1 MKALQQAK
9 PFFSSLAVLIA
20 LNLLVKPVWVFGIDR
35 PVQNAVGLETYGQ
48 YFALLNLCLVLQFLL
63 DLGITPY
70 FSRQASSSV
79 HGATALASQAFAIKL
94 LLSIGYTI
102 AVFAVAAATGSQSW
116 QLITMLVIMQ
126 VMNTFLLL
134 LRAYLASAQQFTADA
149 WVSVADK
156 IFVIGA
162 AGLMLFYPGISGGI
176 TIHRF
181 VAIQIGGIAL
191 SILLA
196 ILLLFRYNR
205 ELLLLRFR
213 VPESSILLASLPFA
227 LNIFFMTALMRADG
241 FLLSRLSSARDYD
254 AGVYAAA
261 FRLTDAVNMVGYLL
275 AGFLLPYVARHWPDR
290 DRVSYVARI
299 CRSFLLFLAVVV
311 SVVGW
316 FYADWINQLLYHRQ
330 EPLVADVIRILIL
343 CLPPLAMIQIYGTHL
358 TATGHIK
365 TFMRISALF
374 AALNILLNLFLVPHY
389 GPSGAAWVALGT
401 QALYAAALSYLATK
415 RTGLSFHGKD
425 LLLFMGLALLL
436 AAILTY
442 ITG

>member
-1 MKALQQAK
+1 MRSLQQAK

-35 PVQNAVGLETYGQ
+35 PVQNAVGLEIYGQ

-70 FSRQASSSV
+70 FSRQASSNV
-79 HGATALASQAFAIKL
+79 QGATALASQAFAIKL

-102 AVFAVAAATGSQSW
+102 TVFAVAAATGSQSW
-116 QLITMLVIMQ
+116 RLITMLVIMQ
-126 VMNTFLLL
+126 VMNTYLLL

-149 WVSVADK
+149 WVSVTDK

-162 AGLMLFYPGISGGI
+162 AGLMLLYPGISGGI

-196 ILLLFRYNR
+196 VLLLFRYNR
-205 ELLLLRFR
+205 GLLLLRFR

-241 FLLSRLSSARDYD
+241 FLLSRLSPARDYD

-290 DRVSYVARI
+290 DRVSYVVRT
-299 CRSFLLFLAVVV
+299 CRSFLLLLAVVV
-311 SVVGW
+311 SVGGW
-316 FYADWINQLLYHRQ
+316 FFADLINQLLYHRQ

-343 CLPPLAMIQIYGTHL
+343 CLPPLAMIQIYGTQL

-365 TFMRISALF
+365 TFMRVSALF
-374 AALNILLNLFLVPHY
+374 AALNILLNLLLAPRY
-389 GPSGAAWVALGT
+389 GPVGAAWVALGT
-401 QALYAAALSYLATK
+401 QALYAAGLSYLAVK
-415 RTGLSFHGKD
+415 RTGLPFHRKD
-425 LLLFMGLALLL
+425 LFLFMGLALLL
-436 AAILTY
+436 TVILTY